1 MIIGIEGVSCVG
13 KTTLAAALA
22 TLMDDP
28 LIVPCYY
35 HSAPDPARLPP
46 PVTDTASE
54 QLENLRVFLRIEEL
68 RRTRTLRAAGQGR
81 DVILDRTLDTL
92 LAHTHAV
99 GRLGGFDCDA
109 AARQMTCEHS
119 VSVPDLTLVL
129 HAHPDVVQRRAALRP
144 GMPAV
149 FYDPQFT
156 SYFHE
161 HFRRPRAPVCI
172 ALDAGMA
179 PADLTQRALEQIHY
193 RRIAMPVRSTC
204 GELPDGVHT
213 GGMGA

>member
-22 TLMDDP
+22 DLMDDP

-54 QLENLRVFLRIEEL
+54 QLENLSVFLRIEEL
-68 RRTRTLRAAGQGR
+68 RRTRALQAAGQGR

-99 GRLGGFDCDA
+99 GRVGGFDCDA
-109 AARQMTCEHS
+109 AARRMIRQHS
-119 VSVPDLTLVL
+119 DGLPDLTILL

-144 GMPAV
+144 GMPAI
-149 FYDPQFT
+149 FYDLQFT

-161 HFRRPRAPVCI
+161 YFRRPQVPLCV
-172 ALDAGMA
+172 ALDAGVT
-179 PADLTQRALEQIHY
+179 PADLAQRALDQIRH
-193 RRIAMPVRSTC
+193 RRSAALVRSTC
-204 GELPDGVHT
+204 GEIPDGVH
-213 GGMGA
+213 G